1 MSIRLRLTV
10 WYSGILAVTLMLF
23 SVAIYAFV
31 YFNTYQDLRDRLLD
45 QATHTE
51 ILPVPVDS
59 TRVQLWIS
67 QEDHNR
73 LTEAGF
79 RVKLGNYTDSS
90 LELSDTGSFFK
101 SPPANKIPIEPQQVQ
116 YKSRT
121 YLVYY
126 SPILNLDQA
135 ISGPKNQIL
144 GVRIVAT
151 DMTDSQQLFGDLR
164 VTLIVG
170 SLATLF
176 IAFTL
181 GLFLAR
187 KSMAPIGKVIKA
199 ANQIQDGKDL
209 SVRIDYDGPADEIG
223 QLISTV
229 NGMFGRTEVF
239 YKELAEAYTAQRRFV
254 SDASHELR
262 TPLTTIRGNV
272 DLLQKAWNKKP
283 DEAPHLDE
291 AMLKELSM
299 EAINDISDE
308 AKRMSRLVNDML
320 SLARADAGQ
329 TIMKDALPAGELL
342 EEVVRRAQ
350 FIPHRADWQ
359 PDVSPQLHEYFV
371 YGNKD
376 YLQQMLFIFI
386 ENAFKYTPEGIVTL
400 DTVLYPDQIGIRI
413 SDSGIGMDQE
423 EVPHIFERFYRA
435 DESRGVTPGTGL
447 GLSIAKWIIDA
458 HEGSV
463 EVVTAKGK
471 GTTFVIW
478 LPLAAV
484 PVESEI
490 LAEKLPDGEEILEM
504 KPDRDTRKP
513 SRRDAKK
520 KSEKQAEKNGKGD
533 NRSDPPF
540 SL

>member
-31 YFNTYQDLRDRLLD
+31 YFNTYQELRTRLLD
-45 QATHTE
+45 QVYRIQVSAGVPDSEGHVDL
-51 ILPVPVDS
+51 LPSVKDYY
-59 TRVQLWIS
+59 
-67 QEDHNR
+67 R
-73 LTEAGF
+73 LMESGF
-79 RVKLGNYTDSS
+79 RIKIGNYTDASREHS
-90 LELSDTGSFFK
+90 YNGSFLEV
-101 SPPANKIPIEPQQVQ
+101 PARDKIPSDLEQVD
-116 YKSRT
+116 YNGRS
-121 YLVYY
+121 YLVAYGGIY
-126 SPILNLDQA
+126 STTNP
-135 ISGPKNQIL
+135 NQIL
-144 GVRIVAT
+144 GVMIIAA
-151 DMTDSQQLFGDLR
+151 DMTDSNQLFDDLR

-199 ANQIQDGKDL
+199 ANQIQNGKDL
-209 SVRIDYDGPADEIG
+209 SVRIDYDGPSDEIG

-229 NGMFGRTEVF
+229 NGMLGRTEVF

-283 DEAPHLDE
+283 EEAPHLDE
-291 AMLKELSM
+291 QMLKELSM
-299 EAINDISDE
+299 ESINDIADE

-329 TIMKDALPAGELL
+329 TIIKDSLPAGELL

-350 FIPHRADWQ
+350 FIPHRAEWKPADMTE
-359 PDVSPQLHEYFV
+359 LHEYFV

-386 ENAFKYTPEGIVTL
+386 ENAFKYTPEGTVTL
-400 DTVLYPDQIGIRI
+400 DTVIYPEQIGVRI
-413 SDSGIGMDQE
+413 SDTGIGMDQE

-458 HEGSV
+458 HGGSV

-484 PVESEI
+484 PVEGEI
-490 LAEKLPDGEEILEM
+490 LPESMPDSEEVLDLPEMNKEPKKDMKKEPKKSILKPVRK
-504 KPDRDTRKP
+504 KPDK
-513 SRRDAKK
+513 
-520 KSEKQAEKNGKGD
+520 EKN
-533 NRSDPPF
+533 PPDDHTGNE
-540 SL
+540 

>member
-23 SVAIYAFV
+23 SVAIYTFV
-31 YFNTYQDLRDRLLD
+31 YFNTYQELRNRLNDQISRIQVAVSMPDSEGHVDMAPSRKDYNRLL
-45 QATHTE
+45 E
-51 ILPVPVDS
+51 S
-59 TRVQLWIS
+59 
-67 QEDHNR
+67 
-73 LTEAGF
+73 GF
-79 RVKLGNYTDSS
+79 RIKLGNYTDSS
-90 LELSDTGSFFK
+90 KDISYNGGFLEI
-101 SPPANKIPIEPQQVQ
+101 PAANKIPDDLRQID
-116 YKSRT
+116 YNGRS
-121 YLVYY
+121 YLVAYAGIPGAVGDDG
-126 SPILNLDQA
+126 SAQL
-135 ISGPKNQIL
+135 L
-144 GVRIVAT
+144 GVLIIAA
-151 DMTDSQQLFGDLR
+151 DMTDAHQLFDDLR

-199 ANQIQDGKDL
+199 ANQIQNGRDL
-209 SVRIDYDGPADEIG
+209 SVRIDYDGPNDEIG

-229 NGMFGRTEVF
+229 NGMLSRTETF
-239 YKELAEAYTAQRRFV
+239 YRDLAEAYTAQRRFV

-283 DEAPHLDE
+283 HEAPHLDE
-291 AMLKELSM
+291 ESLKQLSM
-299 EAINDISDE
+299 EAINDIADE
-308 AKRMSRLVNDML
+308 SKRMSRLINDML

-329 TIMKDALPAGELL
+329 TIVKESLPAAELV

-359 PDVSPQLHEYFV
+359 PADTSSLQEYFI

-386 ENAFKYTPEGIVTL
+386 ENAFKYTPEGIVSL
-400 DTVLYPDQIGIRI
+400 DTVLYEDQIGIRI
-413 SDSGIGMDQE
+413 TDSGIGMDQE

-447 GLSIAKWIIDA
+447 GLSIAKWIIDE

-463 EVVTAKGK
+463 EVITAKGK

-484 PVESEI
+484 PVESQSAASVPKPEEAMEI
-490 LAEKLPDGEEILEM
+490 PEMIKEEK
-504 KPDRDTRKP
+504 KPFIKDFRRKP
-513 SRRDAKK
+513 SKSDKTD
-520 KSEKQAEKNGKGD
+520 KSEKLD
-533 NRSDPPF
+533 
-540 SL
+540 

>member
-31 YFNTYQDLRDRLLD
+31 YFNTYQELRTRLLD
-45 QATHTE
+45 QVYRIQVSAGVPDSQGHVDL
-51 ILPVPVDS
+51 LPSVKDYY
-59 TRVQLWIS
+59 
-67 QEDHNR
+67 R
-73 LTEAGF
+73 LMESGF
-79 RVKLGNYTDSS
+79 RIKIGNYTDASREHS
-90 LELSDTGSFFK
+90 YNGSFLTV
-101 SPPANKIPIEPQQVQ
+101 PAPDKIPSDLQQVD
-116 YKSRT
+116 YNGRS
-121 YLVYY
+121 YLVAYGGIF
-126 SPILNLDQA
+126 STTNP
-135 ISGPKNQIL
+135 NQLL
-144 GVRIVAT
+144 GVMIIAA
-151 DMTDSQQLFGDLR
+151 DMTDSNQLFDDLR

-199 ANQIQDGKDL
+199 ANQIQNGKDL
-209 SVRIDYDGPADEIG
+209 SVRIDYDGPSDEIG

-229 NGMFGRTEVF
+229 NGMLGRTEVF

-291 AMLKELSM
+291 HMLKELSM
-299 EAINDISDE
+299 EAINDIADE

-329 TIMKDALPAGELL
+329 TIVKDSLPAGELL

-350 FIPHRADWQ
+350 FIPHRAEWKPADMTE
-359 PDVSPQLHEYFV
+359 LHEYFV

-386 ENAFKYTPEGIVTL
+386 ENAFKYTPEGTVTL
-400 DTVLYPDQIGIRI
+400 DTVMYPEQIGVRI
-413 SDSGIGMDQE
+413 SDTGIGMDQE

-484 PVESEI
+484 PVEGEI
-490 LAEKLPDGEEILEM
+490 LPERLPDSEEVLDLPETKKEQPKKEPKKTILKPIKK
-504 KPDRDTRKP
+504 KPDKEESPAD
-513 SRRDAKK
+513 
-520 KSEKQAEKNGKGD
+520 KSAGGE
-533 NRSDPPF
+533 
-540 SL
+540 

>member
-23 SVAIYAFV
+23 SIAIYAFV
-31 YFNTYQDLRDRLLD
+31 YFNTYQDL
-45 QATHTE
+45 
-51 ILPVPVDS
+51 S
-59 TRVQLWIS
+59 
-67 QEDHNR
+67 NR
-73 LTEAGF
+73 LTELFNNQISVSAGVPDENGSIDLLPSRKDYDRF
-79 RVKLGNYTDSS
+79 IDAGLRFKLANYTDSS
-90 LELSDTGSFFK
+90 KNLTYNGSFLK
-101 SPPANKIPIEPQQVQ
+101 VPDKNKIPEKLQEISYNE
-116 YKSRT
+116 RT
-121 YLVYY
+121 YLVAYK
-126 SPILNLDQA
+126 PIRDRTDLQNV
-135 ISGPKNQIL
+135 L
-144 GVRIVAT
+144 GVLIIAS
-151 DMTDSQQLFGDLR
+151 DMTDSHQLFDNLR

-199 ANQIQDGKDL
+199 ANQIQNGKDL

-283 DEAPHLDE
+283 HEAPHLDE
-291 AMLKELSM
+291 VMLKQLSM

-359 PDVSPQLHEYFV
+359 PDLSPQLHEYFV

-484 PVESEI
+484 PVEGEI
-490 LAEKLPDGEEILEM
+490 LADKLPDGEEILEM

-513 SRRDAKK
+513 GRLDSKK
-520 KSEKQAEKNGKGD
+520 KPEKQAQKNEKDDRKPD
-533 NRSDPPF
+533 SPF
-540 SL
+540 ST